1 LPLIILAHLFFSKT
15 FAISKKNKRAKI
27 SLRLFFGKIKNL
39 IIFGQILSRHLFS
52 MKTIVS
58 LGTQIRNLRE
68 KEEMPL
74 RKLAAL
80 LEIDQSTLSK
90 IERDERKA
98 NLQIIEQI
106 SKIFKVNEK
115 ELLINFY
122 SDIVSYEI
130 EEENNFAEILKVA
143 EAKIE
148 YKRSKKNGKI

>member
-1 LPLIILAHLFFSKT
+1 
-15 FAISKKNKRAKI
+15 
-27 SLRLFFGKIKNL
+27 
-39 IIFGQILSRHLFS
+39 

-106 SKIFKVNEK
+106 SKIFRVDEK

-130 EEENNFAEILKVA
+130 EEEKDYSEILKVA
-143 EAKIE
+143 EAKIQ
-148 YKRSKKNGKI
+148 YKRSQKNENI